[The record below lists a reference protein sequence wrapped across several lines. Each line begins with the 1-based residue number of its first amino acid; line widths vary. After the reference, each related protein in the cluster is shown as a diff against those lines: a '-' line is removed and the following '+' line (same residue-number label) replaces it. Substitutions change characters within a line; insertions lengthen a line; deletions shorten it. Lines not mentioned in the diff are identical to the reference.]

1 KENSSKNGIGSIIN
15 SIIDKLISKNLGGYE
30 RIAIV
35 NRGLSNLFSVA
46 QLLEITFEDKDKI
59 EELLTVIATYP
70 SAERA
75 RAAETILYDLFRITN
90 RDIKDRIATFIKDTP
105 TTDFNEEKKIK
116 YDLFLVAAGI
126 SDLDAN
132 LPHKIEKLIEKY
144 KKYSFDSEAITLR
157 DQLNFV
163 VKTKNLNEF
172 SIALAKLEEI
182 INNYK

>member
-1 KENSSKNGIGSIIN
+1 M
-15 SIIDKLISKNLGGYE
+15 
-30 RIAIV
+30 
-35 NRGLSNLFSVA
+35 
-46 QLLEITFEDKDKI
+46 
-59 EELLTVIATYP
+59 
-70 SAERA
+70 
-75 RAAETILYDLFRITN
+75 
-90 RDIKDRIATFIKDTP
+90 
-105 TTDFNEEKKIK
+105 
-116 YDLFLVAAGI
+116 VAAGI

-172 SIALAKLEEI
+172 SIALTKLEEI